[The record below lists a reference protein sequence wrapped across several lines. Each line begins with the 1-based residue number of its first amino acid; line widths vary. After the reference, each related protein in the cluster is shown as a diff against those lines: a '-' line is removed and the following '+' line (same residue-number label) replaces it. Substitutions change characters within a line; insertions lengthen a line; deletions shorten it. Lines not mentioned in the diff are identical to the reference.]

1 MRLRANVRPPGR
13 YREDDIEDLPPNP
26 TFVVPTVPFNPN
38 LRPAVFPT
46 LRWDQVA
53 FDHPSVLQRER
64 ENLNGEEEIL
74 REERG
79 EQVGEASERVERP
92 ARVFRDRRIVP
103 IMEQED
109 GLMQL
114 PDGRWLST
122 LEPGEYDGFAGRWN
136 AEVEDESQERW
147 FLPVSA
153 TTSSSPR
160 RQTNKAVGN
169 WPTKLL
175 VRAFQWHENHYHA

>member
-1 MRLRANVRPPGR
+1 MRPPGR

-38 LRPAVFPT
+38 LRPALFPT
-46 LRWDQVA
+46 LRLDQVA
-53 FDHPSVLQRER
+53 FDHPSEFQRER
-64 ENLNGEEEIL
+64 ENLSEERESS
-74 REERG
+74 REER
-79 EQVGEASERVERP
+79 EQVRDAGERVERP
-92 ARVFRDRRIVP
+92 ARVFRDTRIVP

-114 PDGRWLST
+114 PDGSWISM
-122 LEPGEYDGFAGRWN
+122 LEPGEYDSFAENWDT
-136 AEVEDESQERW
+136 EVEDESRERW

-160 RQTNKAVGN
+160 RQTNKALGTG
-169 WPTKLL
+169 PTKVL
-175 VRAFQWHENHYHA
+175 VRSFQWHEAHHHV